1 MLNLTK
7 VVIYDLEV
15 MPQVFLATFLDIS
28 TGICRTFEISWRED
42 NWGYM
47 LDYLDYLRNNNYVM
61 VGFNN
66 YYYDYPI
73 LHEIWSGIDP
83 FPYID
88 FSHLAWEKSEQILQS
103 ENRFENVIFER
114 DQKVLQID
122 LYKVHHFDNKAKTV
136 SLKRL
141 EFNMR
146 RPNIVEY
153 AHGFSESARTDA
165 EMDELIA
172 YNLEDVMATYQ
183 FWCMSLEHIQF
194 RKSLIPEFGVEVM
207 NYNDT
212 KIGEKLIANK
222 LEAVV
227 DRNQLWQQTHRDYVD
242 VKDIVFPN
250 VRFQSPVLKDLL
262 RKMKQ
267 LRVFIVGE
275 SFEWN
280 DHGDYL
286 EGKRRVESAEKN
298 LAELKREVREK
309 KRKKDDPEIAEA
321 AERFEELT
329 SRYHDHQLSVTI
341 GNATFDLGKG
351 GIHSSENWSVFRK
364 EPGWKVKDVDV
375 TSFYPSIAIE
385 YGMRPEHL
393 PEEFTSI
400 YAKLKEDR
408 LKFKKGTPQNL
419 MLKLAL
425 NGTYGKTKS
434 KYSML
439 YDPLYALQTVINGQ
453 LFLLMLWDMLTEGI
467 SDIRLVQ
474 ANTDGLSYMVRE
486 DAEERE
492 LEICAKWE
500 RMTRMALEHVEY
512 ESMFIRDVNNYVAR
526 SVDGKIK
533 LKGAYNYKELYDGDP
548 SGVVWHKNHSAM
560 ILPKAAVA
568 FLLDGTSIDA
578 FVRTH
583 DDVYDFFYCTNVN
596 RKSRLLWGNTEI
608 QRNTRYLVSPTGKPL
623 TKVMPPLAKSPTKE
637 RHIGINKGQLVS
649 VHNTVRSRNPM
660 SYDIDYEHYVNEAT
674 KLVEGFKL

>member
-1 MLNLTK
+1 MDLTK
-7 VVIYDLEV
+7 VVIYDLEI
-15 MPQVFLATFLDIS
+15 MPEVFLGTFLDIS
-28 TGICRTFEISWRED
+28 TGISRTFEISWRKD
-42 NWGYM
+42 QYYQM
-47 LDYLDYLRNNNYVM
+47 IDYLENIKRNQYVM

-73 LHEIWSGIDP
+73 LHEIWKTYDDIP
-83 FPYID
+83 A
-88 FSHLAWEKSEQILQS
+88 LAWDKSEQILQS
-103 ENRFENVIFER
+103 ENRFENVIFESK
-114 DQKVLQID
+114 QNILQID
-122 LYKVHHFDNKAKTV
+122 LYKIHHFDNKAKTV

-153 AHGFSESARTDA
+153 THGFSESAKTDA

-172 YNLEDVMATYQ
+172 YNLEDVMATFQ
-183 FWCMSLEHIQF
+183 FWRMSLEHIQF
-194 RKSLIPEFGVEVM
+194 RNSLIPEFGVEVM

-227 DRNQLWQQTHRDYVD
+227 DREQLWRQTQREYVD

-262 RKMKQ
+262 EKMKR

-280 DHGDYL
+280 DHGNYL
-286 EGKRRVESAEKN
+286 EGKRKVEVAEKN
-298 LAELKREVREK
+298 LADLKREVREK
-309 KRKKDDPEIAEA
+309 KRKKDDPEITEA
-321 AERFEELT
+321 KERLESLS

-341 GNATFDLGKG
+341 GGATFDLGKG

-385 YGMRPEHL
+385 YEMRPEHL
-393 PEEFTSI
+393 PEAFTGI

-408 LKFKKGTPQNL
+408 LKYPKGTPQNL

-453 LFLLMLWDMLTEGI
+453 LLLLMLWDMLLEI
-467 SDIRLVQ
+467 DDICLVQ

-500 RMTRMALEHVEY
+500 RMTRMSLEHVEY

-660 SYDIDYEHYVNEAT
+660 SYDIDYEHYVNEAN